1 MRCDDDR
8 PYNVVGEFGLNR
20 VLGCALMVCFLYLSF
35 VLQYVFVFMYMECA
49 KTICTSCNFYFRNKN
64 MEEARRL
71 NSGVYRIA
79 KHL

>member
-1 MRCDDDR
+1 MTDCRMCCR
-8 PYNVVGEFGLNR
+8 RIWSEQGFGLR
-20 VLGCALMVCFLYLSF
+20 IDGVCVFYIFLSCFNTFCVHVYGMCEDYLHIMQFLFSK
-35 VLQYVFVFMYMECA
+35 Q
-49 KTICTSCNFYFRNKN
+49 KN